1 MTKKYFGTD
10 GIRGKVGSGLMSPE
24 KVLKLGWAVGRV
36 LASHENSK
44 GRVNRVVIG
53 KDTRISGYMFESAL
67 EAGLSAAGVDIEL
80 LGPMPTPG
88 IAYLTRTL
96 RASAGIVISASHNPY
111 YDNGLKFFSPQGEKL
126 DDDIEHQIEAMF
138 ESKMEIVDPSTLGKA
153 RRITDA
159 DGRYVEA
166 CKATIPMNVRF
177 NGLKIVLDCSNG
189 ATYDIAP
196 KVFKELGAKVVTIG
210 VEPDGLNINLECG
223 STHPNSLRARV
234 IQEGADLGI
243 AFDGDGDRVL
253 MVDHQGE
260 VVDGDELLYII
271 ARSRLSNGEN
281 IGGVVGTL
289 MSNLGLELAIKELG
303 LDFAR
308 SKVGDRYV
316 LEAMNENGWTIGGES
331 SGHII
336 CLDRTTTGD
345 GIVSALQVLAYL
357 VKENTTLHEAKS
369 AIRKIPQVMVNVPL
383 LSRTGHNVSD
393 PMQSPAVQQAV
404 EKAEAKLNGRGRVL
418 LRPSG
423 TEPLIRVMVEGED
436 NSLVSELVND
446 IVAQVTQASK
456 AA

>member
-10 GIRGKVGSGLMSPE
+10 GIRGKVGTGLMSPE

-36 LASHENSK
+36 LASQKNGGNGK
-44 GRVNRVVIG
+44 AKKVVIG

-111 YDNGLKFFSPQGEKL
+111 YDNGLKFFSAQGEKL
-126 DDDIEHQIEAMF
+126 DDDVEHAIEAMF
-138 ESKMEIVDPSTLGKA
+138 EADMEIVDSAKLGKA
-153 RRITDA
+153 RRVDGA
-159 DGRYVEA
+159 EGRYIEA
-166 CKATIPMNVRF
+166 CKATIPMNIRL

-196 KVFKELGAKVVTIG
+196 KVFTELGADVVATG
-210 VEPDGLNINLECG
+210 DQPDGLNINYQCG
-223 STHPNSLRARV
+223 STDPAHLVTRV
-234 IQEGADLGI
+234 KVEGADLGI

-253 MVDHQGE
+253 MVDNKGD
-260 VVDGDELLYII
+260 VIDGDALLYII
-271 ARSRLSNGEN
+271 ARSRLQQGED

-289 MSNLGLELAIKELG
+289 MSNLGMEIAVKELG
-303 LDFAR
+303 LGFER
-308 SKVGDRYV
+308 SNVGDRYV
-316 LEAMNENGWTIGGES
+316 LELLNKNNWKIGGES

-357 VKENTTLHEAKS
+357 IQEGVSLHEAKS
-369 AIRKIPQVMVNVPL
+369 GMSQFPQVMINVPL
-383 LSRTGHNVSD
+383 TGNAD
-393 PMQSPAVQQAV
+393 PMQSSVVQQSV
-404 EKAEAKLNGRGRVL
+404 KQAETKLNGRGRVL

-436 NSLVSELVND
+436 ELLVSQLANE
-446 IVAQVTQASK
+446 IAAQVTQAAQ

>member
-10 GIRGKVGSGLMSPE
+10 GIRGKVGTGLMSPE

-36 LASHENSK
+36 LASHDNDH

-111 YDNGLKFFSPQGEKL
+111 YDNGLKFFSPDGEKL
-126 DDDIEHQIEAMF
+126 DDDLEHEIEAMF
-138 ESKMEIVDPSTLGKA
+138 ESEMEIVESSTLGKA
-153 RRITDA
+153 HRVVDA
-159 DGRYVEA
+159 VGRYIEA
-166 CKATIPMNVRF
+166 CKASIPISIRF
-177 NGLKIVLDCSNG
+177 NGLKVVLDCSNG

-196 KVFKELGAKVVTIG
+196 KVFAELGAKVVTIG
-210 VEPDGLNINLECG
+210 DKPDGLNINLDCG
-223 STHPNSLRARV
+223 STNPERLITRV
-234 IQEGADLGI
+234 KVEGADLGI

-271 ARSRLSNGEN
+271 ARSRLNEGEN

-289 MSNLGLELAIKELG
+289 MSNLGMELAVKALG
-303 LDFAR
+303 LEFAR
-308 SKVGDRYV
+308 SQVGDRYV
-316 LEAMNENGWTIGGES
+316 METLNQNGWTIGGES

-357 VKENTTLHEAKS
+357 AKEKISLHEAKS
-369 AIRKIPQVMVNVPL
+369 GMKKFPQIMINVA
-383 LSRTGHNVSD
+383 LSGNSD
-393 PMQSPAVQQAV
+393 PMQSAAVQQSVAQ
-404 EKAEAKLNGRGRVL
+404 AEAKLNGRGRVL

-436 NSLVSELVND
+436 DLLVVQLAND
-446 IVAQVTQASK
+446 IAAQVEQAAQ

>member
-10 GIRGKVGSGLMSPE
+10 GIRGKVGTGLMSPE

-36 LASHENSK
+36 LASHENGSNQS
-44 GRVNRVVIG
+44 NRVVIG

-67 EAGLSAAGVDIEL
+67 EAGLSAAGVDVEL

-111 YDNGLKFFSPQGEKL
+111 YDNGLKFFSPEGKKL
-126 DDDIEHQIEAMF
+126 DDELEHEIETAF
-138 ESKMEIVDPSTLGKA
+138 ESEMVIAESASLGKA
-153 RRITDA
+153 HRMVDA
-159 DGRYVEA
+159 QGRYIEA
-166 CKATIPMNVRF
+166 CKASIPINVRLK
-177 NGLKIVLDCSNG
+177 GLKVVLDCSNG

-196 KVFKELGAKVVTIG
+196 KVFTELGAKVISTG
-210 VEPDGLNINLECG
+210 DRPDGLNINFECG
-223 STHPNSLRARV
+223 STHPQHLVTRV
-234 IQEGADLGI
+234 KVEGADLGI

-253 MVDHQGE
+253 MVDNQGE

-271 ARSRLSNGEN
+271 ARSRLSAGEN
-281 IGGVVGTL
+281 VGGVVGTL
-289 MSNLGLELAIKELG
+289 MTNLGMELAIKELG
-303 LDFAR
+303 LNFAR

-316 LEAMNENGWTIGGES
+316 LETLNENNWTIGGES

-357 VKENTTLHEAKS
+357 VTENISLHEAKS
-369 AIRKIPQVMVNVPL
+369 GMKKFPQLMINVPL
-383 LSRTGHNVSD
+383 QGNAD
-393 PMQSPAVQQAV
+393 PMQSSAVQQSV
-404 EKAEAKLNGRGRVL
+404 VQAENRLAGRGRVL

-436 NSLVSELVND
+436 ELL
-446 IVAQVTQASK
+446 VTQLANEIATQVEQ
-456 AA
+456 AAQAA

>member
-10 GIRGKVGSGLMSPE
+10 GIRGKVGTGLMSPD

-36 LASHENSK
+36 LASHDNDH

-111 YDNGLKFFSPQGEKL
+111 YDNGLKFFSPHGEKL
-126 DDDIEHQIEAMF
+126 DDDLEHEIEAMF
-138 ESKMEIVDPSTLGKA
+138 ESEMEIVESSTLGKA
-153 RRITDA
+153 HRVGDA
-159 DGRYVEA
+159 VGRYIEA
-166 CKATIPMNVRF
+166 CKASIPMVIRF
-177 NGLKIVLDCSNG
+177 NGLKVVLDCSNG

-196 KVFKELGAKVVTIG
+196 KVFAELGARVVTIG
-210 VEPDGLNINLECG
+210 DEPDGLNINLDCG
-223 STHPNSLRARV
+223 STHPERLITRV
-234 IQEGADLGI
+234 KVEGADLGI

-271 ARSRLSNGEN
+271 ARSRLSEGEN

-289 MSNLGLELAIKELG
+289 MSNLGMELAIKDLG

-308 SKVGDRYV
+308 SQVGDRYV
-316 LEAMNENGWTIGGES
+316 LETLSQNGWTIGGES

-357 VKENTTLHEAKS
+357 AKEKISLHEAKS
-369 AIRKIPQVMVNVPL
+369 GMKKFPQIMINVAL
-383 LSRTGHNVSD
+383 AGNSD
-393 PMQSPAVQQAV
+393 PMLSAAVQQSVAQ
-404 EKAEAKLNGRGRVL
+404 AEAKLNGRGRVL

-436 NSLVSELVND
+436 EMLVVQLAND
-446 IVAQVTQASK
+446 IAAQVEQAAQ

>member
-10 GIRGKVGSGLMSPE
+10 GIRGKVGTGLMSPE

-36 LASHENSK
+36 LASHDNDH

-111 YDNGLKFFSPQGEKL
+111 YDNGLKFFSPDGEKL
-126 DDDIEHQIEAMF
+126 GDDLEHEIEAMF
-138 ESKMEIVDPSTLGKA
+138 ESEMEIVDSSTLGKA
-153 RRITDA
+153 HRVVDA
-159 DGRYVEA
+159 VGRYIEA
-166 CKATIPMNVRF
+166 CKASIPMGVRF
-177 NGLKIVLDCSNG
+177 NGLKVVLDCSNG

-196 KVFKELGAKVVTIG
+196 KVFAELGANVVTIG
-210 VEPDGLNINLECG
+210 DEPDGLNINLDCG
-223 STHPNSLRARV
+223 STHPERLITRV
-234 IQEGADLGI
+234 KVEGADLGI

-253 MVDHQGE
+253 MVDNQGE

-271 ARSRLSNGEN
+271 ARSRLSEGEN

-289 MSNLGLELAIKELG
+289 MSNLGMELAVKELG
-303 LDFAR
+303 LEFAR
-308 SKVGDRYV
+308 SQVGDRYV
-316 LEAMNENGWTIGGES
+316 LETLSQNGWTIGGES

-357 VKENTTLHEAKS
+357 AKEKMSLHDAKS
-369 AIRKIPQVMVNVPL
+369 GMKKFPQLMINVT
-383 LSRTGHNVSD
+383 LSGNSD
-393 PMQSPAVQQAV
+393 PMQSAAVQQSVAQ
-404 EKAEAKLNGRGRVL
+404 AEAALKGRGRVL
-418 LRPSG
+418 LRASG

-436 NSLVSELVND
+436 DLLVTQLAND
-446 IVAQVTQASK
+446 IAAQVEQAAQ

>member
-10 GIRGKVGSGLMSPE
+10 GIRGKVGTGLMSPE

-36 LASHENSK
+36 LASHDNDH

-111 YDNGLKFFSPQGEKL
+111 YDNGLKFFSPDGEKL
-126 DDDIEHQIEAMF
+126 GDDLEHEIEAMF
-138 ESKMEIVDPSTLGKA
+138 ESEMEIVDSSTLGKA
-153 RRITDA
+153 HRVVDA
-159 DGRYVEA
+159 VGRYIEA
-166 CKATIPMNVRF
+166 CKASIPMGVRF
-177 NGLKIVLDCSNG
+177 NGLKVVLDCSNG

-196 KVFKELGAKVVTIG
+196 KVFAELGAKVVTIG
-210 VEPDGLNINLECG
+210 DEPDGLNINLDCG
-223 STHPNSLRARV
+223 STHPERLVTRV
-234 IQEGADLGI
+234 KVERADLGI
-243 AFDGDGDRVL
+243 AFDGDGDRVM
-253 MVDHQGE
+253 MVDHQGGI
-260 VVDGDELLYII
+260 VDGDELLYII
-271 ARSRLSNGEN
+271 ARSRLSEGEN

-289 MSNLGLELAIKELG
+289 MTNLGMELAVKELG
-303 LDFAR
+303 LEFAR
-308 SKVGDRYV
+308 SQVGDRYV
-316 LEAMNENGWTIGGES
+316 LETLSQNGWTIGGES

-357 VKENTTLHEAKS
+357 AKEKMSLHDAKS
-369 AIRKIPQVMVNVPL
+369 GMKKFPQLMINVT
-383 LSRTGHNVSD
+383 LSGNSD
-393 PMQSPAVQQAV
+393 PMKSAAVQQSVAR
-404 EKAEAKLNGRGRVL
+404 AEAALKGRGRVL
-418 LRPSG
+418 LRASG

-436 NSLVSELVND
+436 DLLVTQLAND
-446 IVAQVTQASK
+446 IAAQVEQAAQ

>member
-10 GIRGKVGSGLMSPE
+10 GIRGKVGTGLMSPE

-36 LASHENSK
+36 LASHENGTS
-44 GRVNRVVIG
+44 RSNRVVIG

-67 EAGLSAAGVDIEL
+67 EAGLSAAGVDVEL

-111 YDNGLKFFSPQGEKL
+111 YDNGLKFFSPQGKKL
-126 DDDIEHQIEAMF
+126 DDELEHEIESVF
-138 ESKMEIVDPSTLGKA
+138 ESEMEIAESASLGKA
-153 RRITDA
+153 HRMIDA
-159 DGRYVEA
+159 QGRYIEA
-166 CKATIPMNVRF
+166 CKASIPINVRLK
-177 NGLKIVLDCSNG
+177 GLKIVLDCSNG

-196 KVFKELGAKVVTIG
+196 KVFTELGAKVVAIG
-210 VEPDGLNINLECG
+210 DEPDGLNINFECG
-223 STHPNSLRARV
+223 STYPDHLVTRV
-234 IQEGADLGI
+234 KVEGADLGI

-253 MVDHQGE
+253 MVDNKGE

-271 ARSRLSNGEN
+271 ARSRLSAGEDV
-281 IGGVVGTL
+281 GGVVGTL
-289 MSNLGLELAIKELG
+289 MTNLGMELAVKELG

-316 LEAMNENGWTIGGES
+316 LETLNENGWTIGGES

-357 VKENTTLHEAKS
+357 VTENISLHDAKS
-369 AIRKIPQVMVNVPL
+369 GMNKFPQLMINVPL
-383 LSRTGHNVSD
+383 QGSAD
-393 PMQSPAVQQAV
+393 PMQSSAVQQSVAQ
-404 EKAEAKLNGRGRVL
+404 AETRLAGRGRVL

-436 NSLVSELVND
+436 ELLVTQLAND
-446 IVAQVTQASK
+446 IAAQVEQAAQ